1 MPTIITKIGQYQ
13 GASTRQMPAAHLT
26 RTMQLLE
33 KTCNELDTELANEIS
48 ENPALE
54 MAEECRCPDCKQII
68 PSYPC
73 QVCLNR
79 LNGSGPIVYVAPR
92 STKTYSNEEYDEYYS
107 TDNKLKDPETL
118 SEHILKQVA
127 PK

>member
-48 ENPALE
+48 E
-54 MAEECRCPDCKQII
+54 
-68 PSYPC
+68 
-73 QVCLNR
+73 
-79 LNGSGPIVYVAPR
+79 
-92 STKTYSNEEYDEYYS
+92 KTQQD
-107 TDNKLKDPETL
+107 KLHEKKMKMET
-118 SEHILKQVA
+118 S
-127 PK
+127 